1 MDKSTDNYFAGVD
14 FSVLFDSVAQA
25 DLLKPIGKV
34 TKVVGLTIEAEGIL
48 PAIGDVCEIFSQ
60 EGGRRILAEVLG
72 FRHETTVLM
81 PLGELKGARPGSKVM
96 PLGKPLSLKVGED
109 LLGKVLNGLGQ
120 AFDGKIGSGQE
131 ISIDNTPPNPLTR
144 KPIKQVFATGVKA
157 VDCFLTCGE
166 GQRIG
171 IFAGSGV
178 GKSTLLGMIARAGQA
193 DINVI
198 ALVGER
204 GREVKEFIDQDL
216 GPEGLKKSVVVV
228 ATSDQ
233 PALIRVKA
241 AFVATA
247 IAEYFRDMGKSVMLM
262 MDSVTRFAMAQREIG
277 LAVGEPPTT
286 RGYTPSV
293 FALLPSLL
301 ERSGNS
307 DKGSITALY
316 TVLVEGDDLNEPIA
330 DAVRGILDGHIVLTR
345 ELANANHFPAVDI
358 LQSVSR
364 LMSQIVSPEERNL
377 AARVRNIL
385 SNYQKAED
393 LIKIGAYVSGSN
405 KLTDEAIKYYR
416 PLDDFLRQE
425 PGEHFSRDTGI
436 KMLKELLEANA

>member
-1 MDKSTDNYFAGVD
+1 MD
-14 FSVLFDSVAQA
+14 FSYLLHSIEKA
-25 DLLKPIGKV
+25 DLLKPVGKV

-48 PAIGDVCEIFSQ
+48 PAIGEICEIYSQ
-60 EGGRRILAEVLG
+60 EGEGKIQAEVLG
-72 FRHETTVLM
+72 FRNETTILM
-81 PLGELKGARPGSKVM
+81 PLDEIKGARPGSQVVS
-96 PLGKPLSLKVGED
+96 LGKPLSIKVGER
-109 LLGKVLNGLGQ
+109 LLGKVLNGLGHS
-120 AFDGKIGSGQE
+120 FDQKFDSGQE
-131 ISIDNTPPNPLTR
+131 IGIDNSPPNPLTR
-144 KPIKQVFATGVKA
+144 KPIKKIFNSGVKA

-178 GKSTLLGMIARAGQA
+178 GKSTLLGMIARTGQA
-193 DINVI
+193 DINII

-247 IAEYFRDMGKSVMLM
+247 IAEYFRDLGKSVMLM

-293 FALLPSLL
+293 FAMLPRLL

-307 DKGSITALY
+307 EKGSITALY

-330 DAVRGILDGHIVLTR
+330 DAVRSILDGHIVLTR
-345 ELANANHFPAVDI
+345 ELANANHFPAVDV

-364 LMSQIVSPEERNL
+364 LMSQIVSPEERDF

-393 LIKIGAYVSGSN
+393 LIKIGAYVSGTN
-405 KLTDEAIKYYR
+405 KLTDEAIKYFK
-416 PLDDFLRQE
+416 PLNDFLRQDSKE
-425 PGEHFSRDTGI
+425 YFTREAAI
-436 KMLKELLEANA
+436 KMLKNILEAS